1 MAVHATVTLVGV
13 AYEKEITL
21 HGIEV
26 EVKHK
31 QNIVVTGPKDTKQ
44 RQLKIT
50 ELRRTIRLRGPHSEE
65 EQEALLW
72 GANHCPV
79 SNSLEGAI
87 AISTRLQVM

>member
-1 MAVHATVTLVGV
+1 VGV
-13 AYEKEITL
+13 AYEKGIKL

-26 EVKHK
+26 EIKHK
-31 QNIVVTGPKDTKQ
+31 QNIAVKGPKDTKQ

-50 ELRRTIRLRGPHSEE
+50 ELRRTIRLQGPHSEE
-65 EQEALLW
+65 EKETLLW

-87 AISTRLQVM
+87 EIKTQLRVM

>member
-1 MAVHATVTLVGV
+1 VGV
-13 AYEKEITL
+13 AYEKGITL

-26 EVKHK
+26 EIKHK
-31 QNIVVTGPKDTKQ
+31 QNIAVKGPKDTKQ

-50 ELRRTIRLRGPHSEE
+50 ELRRTIRLQGPHSEE
-65 EQEALLW
+65 EKETLLW

-87 AISTRLQVM
+87 EIKSQLRVM

>member
-1 MAVHATVTLVGV
+1 VGV
-13 AYEKEITL
+13 AYEKGITL

-26 EVKHK
+26 DIKHK
-31 QNIVVTGPKDTKQ
+31 QNIAVKGPKDTKQ

-50 ELRRTIRLRGPHSEE
+50 ELRRTIRLQGPHSEE
-65 EQEALLW
+65 EHEALLW

-87 AISTRLQVM
+87 AIKTQLRVT

>member
-1 MAVHATVTLVGV
+1 MGV
-13 AYEKEITL
+13 AYERGITL

-26 EVKHK
+26 EIKHK
-31 QNIVVTGPKDTKQ
+31 QNIAVKGPKDTKQ

-50 ELRRTIRLRGPHSEE
+50 ELRRTIRLQGPHSEE
-65 EQEALLW
+65 EKETLLW

-87 AISTRLQVM
+87 EIKTQLRVM

>member
-1 MAVHATVTLVGV
+1 VGV
-13 AYEKEITL
+13 AYERGITL

-31 QNIVVTGPKDTKQ
+31 QNIVVQGPKDTKQ

-50 ELRRTIRLRGPHSEE
+50 ELRRTIRLRGDHSEE
-65 EQEALLW
+65 EREILLW

-87 AISTRLQVM
+87 AISTRLQVI

>member
-1 MAVHATVTLVGV
+1 VGV
-13 AYEKEITL
+13 AYEKGITL

-26 EVKHK
+26 EIKHK
-31 QNIVVTGPKDTKQ
+31 QNIAVKGPKDTKQ

-50 ELRRTIRLRGPHSEE
+50 ELRRTIRLQGPHSEE
-65 EQEALLW
+65 EKDTLLW

-87 AISTRLQVM
+87 EIKTHLRVM

>member
-1 MAVHATVTLVGV
+1 VGV
-13 AYEKEITL
+13 AYEKGITL

-26 EVKHK
+26 EIKHK
-31 QNIVVTGPKDTKQ
+31 QNIAVKGPKDTKQ

-50 ELRRTIRLRGPHSEE
+50 ELRRTIRLQGPHSEE
-65 EQEALLW
+65 EKETLLW

-87 AISTRLQVM
+87 EIKTQLRVM

>member
-1 MAVHATVTLVGV
+1 MGV
-13 AYEKEITL
+13 AYEKGITL

-31 QNIVVTGPKDTKQ
+31 QNIAVKGPKDTKQ

-65 EQEALLW
+65 EQETLLW

-79 SNSLEGAI
+79 SNSLQGAM
-87 AISTRLQVM
+87 AITTRLQVM